1 MINID
6 KTIYKSVINR
16 LNLLRYQAQDDPKQ
30 FKDLLKLIILHDV
43 LEWAISLDAPQDL
56 QEQLKQKELEII
68 LCNPAISIQY
78 LDSSLAYVN
87 VNTPQTTDTWKRVW
101 DSKNVI
107 TISDDEIFPPCDEP
121 GCPNDPGRLIKVTDI
136 IIKEIII

>member
-6 KTIYKSVINR
+6 KTIYESVIKK
-16 LNLLRYQAQDDPKQ
+16 LNLLRYQAQDNPKH

-43 LEWAISLDAPQDL
+43 LEWSVSLDIPQDL

-78 LDSSLAYVN
+78 SDSSLAYVN

-107 TISDDEIFPPCDEP
+107 TIPDNELFTPCDNPECSNTP
-121 GCPNDPGRLIKVTDI
+121 ERLIKVTNI
-136 IIKEIII
+136 IIKEII

>member
-6 KTIYKSVINR
+6 KTIYESVIKK
-16 LNLLRYQAQDDPKQ
+16 LNLLRYQAQDNPKH

-43 LEWAISLDAPQDL
+43 LEWSISLDIPQDL

-78 LDSSLAYVN
+78 SDSSLAYVN

-107 TISDDEIFPPCDEP
+107 TIPDNEVFPPCD
-121 GCPNDPGRLIKVTDI
+121 DPGNPNAPERLIKVTNI
-136 IIKEIII
+136 IIKEII